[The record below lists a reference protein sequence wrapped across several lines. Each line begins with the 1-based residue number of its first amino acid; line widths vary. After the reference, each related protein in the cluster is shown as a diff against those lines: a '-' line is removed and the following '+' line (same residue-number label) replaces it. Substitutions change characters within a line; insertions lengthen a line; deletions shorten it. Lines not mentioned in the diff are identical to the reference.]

1 MSDYRDHSEQINA
14 QTWARLPESVRRQ
27 VEARH
32 GYQAGDRE
40 DIAKRLL
47 RLQLKYAVVGGILAL
62 VCSAAVGSQAWW
74 FRIVF
79 LVAGGVVAFLI
90 TRDRRGR
97 VGGFFGMAGIGFAV
111 TWAGAAI
118 GAVAVWPILSSLGCT
133 FLGIFG
139 AVMGICAELEHDQQ
153 F

>member
-1 MSDYRDHSEQINA
+1 MTDHQKHAEEVNA

-27 VEARH
+27 VMARNE
-32 GYQAGDRE
+32 YQDVDQE
-40 DIAKRLL
+40 DVAKRLL
-47 RLQLKYAVVGGILAL
+47 KLQLKYAVIGAILAL

-74 FRIVF
+74 FRGVF
-79 LVAGGVVAFLI
+79 FIAGGVVAFRI

-97 VGGFFGMAGIGFAV
+97 VGGFIGMAGVGFAV
-111 TWAGAAI
+111 TWAGASI
-118 GAVAVWPILSSLGCT
+118 GAVDVWPVLSSLGCT

-139 AVMGICAELEHDQQ
+139 AVMGICAELEHHQH